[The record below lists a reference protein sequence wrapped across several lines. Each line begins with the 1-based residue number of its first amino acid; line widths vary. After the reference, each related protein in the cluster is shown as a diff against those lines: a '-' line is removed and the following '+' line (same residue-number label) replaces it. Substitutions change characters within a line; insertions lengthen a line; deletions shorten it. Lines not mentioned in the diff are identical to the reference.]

1 MTRPTGSPVLSSSH
15 PARKAAATRP
25 APRVLLICT
34 GTPYCQS
41 LGFPRPN
48 ASFP

>member
-1 MTRPTGSPVLSSSH
+1 MTRPAGPTVPSGSPE
-15 PARKAAATRP
+15 ACRAADTRP
-25 APRVLLICT
+25 PPRVLLICT

-48 ASFP
+48 VSFP